1 MAVVG
6 GGRGAEDSSVVSDGR
21 VLPGPAIR
29 WGSLF

>member
-6 GGRGAEDSSVVSDGR
+6 GGRGAEDGSVASDGR
-21 VLPGPAIR
+21 VPPGLAIR